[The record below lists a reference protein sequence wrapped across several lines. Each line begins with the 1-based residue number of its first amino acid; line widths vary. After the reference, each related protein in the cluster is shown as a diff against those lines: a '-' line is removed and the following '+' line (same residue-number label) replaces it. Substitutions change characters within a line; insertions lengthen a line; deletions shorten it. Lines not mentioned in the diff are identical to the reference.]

1 LDAAV
6 NPVPVTVSDIVPEPA
21 AAVLGEM
28 EVIVGTGFAVMV
40 NVIAFEVPP
49 PVGGL

>member
-1 LDAAV
+1 LK
-6 NPVPVTVSDIVPEPA
+6 PVPVTVSENVDDPA
-21 AAVLGEM
+21 AAAVGEM
-28 EVIVGTGFAVMV
+28 EVITGTGFAVMV